1 MKFNEKNSFS
11 RVIKA
16 LPGDIGKGVARI
28 PLEDMTRLS
37 TTLGDVVEIKGE
49 QSTVAK
55 VVPLPQEYQKERVIQ
70 IDGTIR
76 RNANVGLWECLIT
89 LPYFLGN
96 SDYSLVFS

>member
-1 MKFNEKNSFS
+1 MKFNEKNSFL

-16 LPGDIGKGVARI
+16 LPGDRGKGVARI
-28 PLEDMTRLS
+28 PLEDMTRLG
-37 TTLGDVVEIKGE
+37 TALGDVVEIKGE

-76 RNANVGLWECLIT
+76 RNAYAISRSSLLIFERQHTIKIWQNV
-89 LPYFLGN
+89 
-96 SDYSLVFS
+96 

>member
-1 MKFNEKNSFS
+1 M
-11 RVIKA
+11 IKA

-28 PLEDMTRLS
+28 PLEDMTRLG

-70 IDGTIR
+70 VDGTIR
-76 RNANVGLWECLIT
+76 RNAYVISRSSLLI
-89 LPYFLGN
+89 FE
-96 SDYSLVFS
+96 